1 MTAEIINRIE
11 GGEIAPRAM
20 GVIGEE
26 LPYEEETAIV
36 DEVIPQTK
44 RYANDMGFDELTLIR
59 RKNEVKELAKLY
71 PNLPEFWIEMAWNF
85 HEKTPKEEQD
95 RIIKEKLFEKPSEVN
110 RMLGGVI
117 KGGIKIE
124 QKPVSINE

>member
-11 GGEIAPRAM
+11 GEDKAL

-26 LPYEEETAIV
+26 LPYEETAIV
-36 DEVIPQTK
+36 ENIPQTK

-71 PNLPEFWIEMAWNF
+71 PNIPEFWIEMAWNF

-95 RIIKEKLFEKPSEVN
+95 RIIKEKLFEKPCEVN

-117 KGGIKIE
+117 KGAMKIE
-124 QKPVSINE
+124 EKD

>member
-1 MTAEIINRIE
+1 MTAEIINRIN
-11 GGEIAPRAM
+11 ANAN
-20 GVIGEE
+20 V
-26 LPYEEETAIV
+26 EEETAIV
-36 DEVIPQTK
+36 DESGNRPTSDDLIIDEALPQTR

-71 PNLPEFWIEMAWNF
+71 PNIPEFWIEMAWNF

-95 RIIKEKLFEKPSEVN
+95 RIIKEKLFEKPSEVK

-117 KGGIKIE
+117 KGAIKIE
-124 QKPVSINE
+124 EKE

>member
-1 MTAEIINRIE
+1 MTAEIINRI
-11 GGEIAPRAM
+11 
-20 GVIGEE
+20 
-26 LPYEEETAIV
+26 EEETAIV
-36 DEVIPQTK
+36 DEVIPQTR

-71 PNLPEFWIEMAWNF
+71 PNIPEFWIEMAWNF

-95 RIIKEKLFEKPSEVN
+95 RIIKEKLFEKPCEVN

-117 KGGIKIE
+117 KGGFKIE
-124 QKPVSINE
+124 QKPVSAPSIDK

>member
-11 GGEIAPRAM
+11 DGDKAL

-26 LPYEEETAIV
+26 LPYEETAIV
-36 DEVIPQTK
+36 DEAIPQTR

-59 RKNEVKELAKLY
+59 RKNEVKELSKLY
-71 PNLPEFWIEMAWNF
+71 PNIPEFWIEMAWNF

-95 RIIKEKLFEKPSEVN
+95 RIIKEKLFEKPCEVN

-117 KGGIKIE
+117 KGAIKIE
-124 QKPVSINE
+124 QKPVSAPSIDK